1 MPIEVRHMAP
11 LLQVFDMPTSIEF
24 YCAVL
29 GFEVVMSDGKALPNV
44 DWVMLEL
51 NGVQI
56 MLNTA
61 YEAPA
66 RPEKPVTA
74 HIAAHQD
81 TGLFFACPDVDAAYR
96 HLVAKGVNVKE
107 PKVAPYGMKQLYV
120 DDPDGYV
127 LCFQWK
133 AE

>member
-29 GFEVVMSDGKALPNV
+29 GFEVVMSDGKTLPNV

-66 RPEKPVTA
+66 RPAKADAA
-74 HIAAHQD
+74 HIAAHRD

-96 HLVAKGVNVKE
+96 HLAAKGVNVKE

>member
-1 MPIEVRHMAP
+1 MPIPVRHMAP
-11 LLQVFDMPTSIEF
+11 LLQVFDMPTSIDF
-24 YCAVL
+24 YCKVL
-29 GFEVVMSDGKALPNV
+29 GFEVVMSDDKPLPNV
-44 DWVMLEL
+44 DWVLLEL
-51 NGVQI
+51 NGIQL

-61 YEAPA
+61 YEAPQ
-66 RPEKPVTA
+66 RPEKPNAART
-74 HIAAHQD
+74 AAHRD

-96 HLVAKGVNVKE
+96 YLVDQGVKLKE

-120 DDPDGYV
+120 DDPDGYA